1 MHTQSAN
8 KILPLAAGLL
18 TAVIAFSSSFSVIVQ
33 GLRGVGASPAQAA
46 SGLLALSVVMGLCS
60 IVYSWRTRMPIS
72 IAWSTPG
79 AAFLAIAGVPEGG
92 FATAVGAFLVTG
104 ALIVLTG
111 LVRPLGR
118 WITAIP
124 RSLASAM
131 LAGILFDLCVAPV
144 RALAGM
150 PVQAGLIIATFI
162 LVGLWR
168 RIAAVPIAA
177 LVTILLVVLGP
188 GAASLPGGADI
199 AGAVFTM
206 PQFHLSAVIGIALPL
221 YVITMASQNVPG
233 LAIIK
238 LNGYDPA
245 PGPIFVTTGLATIV
259 TAPFGGC
266 AINLAAITAAL
277 CAGPEAGP
285 DKALRYLSGIS
296 SGLAYIVFGL
306 AAGWI
311 VAFAEHAPLLIG
323 AIAGLA
329 LLGAFAASVQGAM
342 EDAGEREAAAIC
354 FVVAAS
360 GSAFFGVSAAF
371 WGLVAGAA
379 ILLMK
384 RAVSS
389 AAGYSTGADR

>member
-1 MHTQSAN
+1 M
-8 KILPLAAGLL
+8 
-18 TAVIAFSSSFSVIVQ
+18 
-33 GLRGVGASPAQAA
+33 
-46 SGLLALSVVMGLCS
+46 
-60 IVYSWRTRMPIS
+60 
-72 IAWSTPG
+72 
-79 AAFLAIAGVPEGG
+79 
-92 FATAVGAFLVTG
+92 
-104 ALIVLTG
+104 
-111 LVRPLGR
+111 
-118 WITAIP
+118 
-124 RSLASAM
+124 
-131 LAGILFDLCVAPV
+131 
-144 RALAGM
+144 
-150 PVQAGLIIATFI
+150 
-162 LVGLWR
+162 
-168 RIAAVPIAA
+168 
-177 LVTILLVVLGP
+177 
-188 GAASLPGGADI
+188 
-199 AGAVFTM
+199 
-206 PQFHLSAVIGIALPL
+206 
-221 YVITMASQNVPG
+221 
-233 LAIIK
+233 
-238 LNGYDPA
+238 
-245 PGPIFVTTGLATIV
+245 
-259 TAPFGGC
+259 
-266 AINLAAITAAL
+266 

>member
-1 MHTQSAN
+1 MRVFQT
-8 KILPLAAGLL
+8 
-18 TAVIAFSSSFSVIVQ
+18 
-33 GLRGVGASPAQAA
+33 
-46 SGLLALSVVMGLCS
+46 VVD
-60 IVYSWRTRMPIS
+60 
-72 IAWSTPG
+72 
-79 AAFLAIAGVPEGG
+79 EGG
-92 FATAVGAFLVTG
+92 FAAAVGAFLVTG

-111 LVRPLGR
+111 LIRPLGR

-150 PVQAGLIIATFI
+150 PLQAGLIIATFV

-188 GAASLPGGADI
+188 GAASLPGAADI

-206 PQFHLSAVIGIALPL
+206 PQFHLSAIIGIALPL

-245 PGPIFVTTGLATIV
+245 PGPIFVTTGAATMM

-277 CAGPEAGP
+277 DAEI
-285 DKALRYLSGIS
+285 DAL
-296 SGLAYIVFGL
+296 
-306 AAGWI
+306 
-311 VAFAEHAPLLIG
+311 
-323 AIAGLA
+323 
-329 LLGAFAASVQGAM
+329 
-342 EDAGEREAAAIC
+342 
-354 FVVAAS
+354 
-360 GSAFFGVSAAF
+360 
-371 WGLVAGAA
+371 
-379 ILLMK
+379 
-384 RAVSS
+384 
-389 AAGYSTGADR
+389 